1 MSGCSLTDAFP
12 DITDKSGRVA
22 RKEER
27 KKAKTCGGPALSF
40 LKAAYAEG
48 NEGNEGEDPDRMVQ
62 RDEAPSVMSKQKEN
76 FLSPS
81 DFRPLKETK
90 GACPD
95 DSSSLIGQ
103 HVKDVIGEKSRN
115 SLPRAAHDQRAT
127 QDQRAATKGEVRGNS
142 YGESI
147 PSYFGK
153 SQEDVAGYA
162 DFNPALNDNPG
173 YQIAGAGFGSFDKKG
188 LEKAAGEKIHPTP
201 ALNNVWKPLTPGG
214 AQTSFFDAHYGHASK
229 ADDSF
234 SRDEK
239 EALLKKLDVLFARL
253 DDLENK
259 KNEYAHTEVSLFI
272 LSGLFLLFGLE
283 SLRKFR

>member
-12 DITDKSGRVA
+12 DITDKSGKIA

-27 KKAKTCGGPALSF
+27 KKAKQCGGPALSF
-40 LKAAYAEG
+40 LKA
-48 NEGNEGEDPDRMVQ
+48 EDPDRVAE
-62 RDEAPSVMSKQKEN
+62 RPDGTPTLSTQKEN

-81 DFRPLKETK
+81 DFKPIQH

-95 DSSSLIGQ
+95 DSSTLIGQ
-103 HVKDVIGEKSRN
+103 NVKDVIGEKSRN

-127 QDQRAATKGEVRGNS
+127 QKETS
-142 YGESI
+142 YGESV

-153 SQEDVAGYA
+153 SEDDVAGYA

-188 LEKAAGEKIHPTP
+188 LEKATGQQILPTP

-234 SRDEK
+234 SREEK
-239 EALLKKLDVLFARL
+239 QALLKKLDVLFARL

-283 SLRKFR
+283 SVRKFR